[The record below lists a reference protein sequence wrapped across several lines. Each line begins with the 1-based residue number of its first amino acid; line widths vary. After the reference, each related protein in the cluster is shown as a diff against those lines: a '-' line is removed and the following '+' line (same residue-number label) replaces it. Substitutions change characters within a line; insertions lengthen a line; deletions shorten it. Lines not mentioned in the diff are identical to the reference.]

1 MVLYIVYQYAMTRC
15 GIVLGSGAFG
25 VVYKG
30 VWQSPRGPI
39 DVALKMARED
49 APESEKIKM
58 LQEAAIMK
66 QFNYPF
72 IVKMYGAVTLSDPV
86 SCLLQTVFFKC

>member
-1 MVLYIVYQYAMTRC
+1 M
-15 GIVLGSGAFG
+15 
-25 VVYKG
+25 VYKG

-49 APESEKIKM
+49 SPESEKIKM

-66 QFNYPF
+66 QFNHPY
-72 IVKMYGAVTLSDPV
+72 IVRMYGAVTLSDPV
-86 SCLLQTVFFKC
+86 SCLPLVV